1 MKIKILLT
9 STSFHDT
16 TGDHQKLL
24 YSQDFSVSVMRG
36 PLEEKDIL
44 AVIDE
49 FDGIICGDDEIT
61 RDVIKKGADAKLKV
75 ISKYG
80 SGLDK
85 IDLPSA
91 KEFKIPV
98 ESCPAIN
105 QTTVAEHVFA
115 LLLSYCKNIIQENN
129 LIQNQK
135 WERLTGI
142 DLYGKTLGVFGTGN
156 VGKEVI
162 KRALAF
168 GMEVVAFDKYP
179 DYDFATEFKIV
190 YANTPES
197 FFELSDIIS
206 LNANLDSNSK
216 NMINEKSIELM
227 KNGVIIVNTARAGLV
242 DQDQILKSVN
252 RGKIKAYLTDVLEK
266 EPMEKNHPFLNN
278 KNILITPH
286 IASRT
291 HENVER
297 QGLMAVKNLIKNL
310 I

>member
-1 MKIKILLT
+1 MKTKILLT

-24 YSQDFSVSVMRG
+24 YNQDFSVSVMRG

-91 KEFKIPV
+91 NEFKIPV

-168 GMEVVAFDKYP
+168 GMKVVALDKYP

-242 DQDQILKSVN
+242 DQDQILKSIN

-266 EPMEKNHPFLNN
+266 EPMEKSHPFLNN

-291 HENVER
+291 YENVER